1 MCINILRG
9 ECGTWDQTTSA
20 SEEYM
25 AYGYNRYAA
34 FNHNILHVKMS
45 SLDKMLKW
53 KDPYFGAGLV
63 KEDDIKSSAADLNRI
78 IRADTSAVSNES
90 SRDPTD

>member
-1 MCINILRG
+1 
-9 ECGTWDQTTSA
+9 
-20 SEEYM
+20 
-25 AYGYNRYAA
+25 
-34 FNHNILHVKMS
+34 MS

-63 KEDDIKSSAADLNRI
+63 KEDDIKSSAADLNRM

-90 SRDPTD
+90 SSDQTDLKILYIYRYLLLYL